1 MEAIDKLKQ
10 IARLY
15 RNNNLTEKQKAF
27 CHFMTIDFDNYIYAV
42 YAYAKAYQI
51 DISTPKGNQVARSG
65 ASRLFK
71 NPKVSEHYWKLRDIM
86 GC

>member
-15 RNNNLTEKQKAF
+15 RNNNLT
-27 CHFMTIDFDNYIYAV
+27 
-42 YAYAKAYQI
+42 AYAKAYQI